1 MRKLKNVLEN
11 VNTTSAIKIT
21 KNALTTMTL
30 ADIENLLEDKDNII
44 ASAAVELKALKE
56 ENEIN
61 YMKIQDL
68 NKRNAELSAEL
79 LEEKRRN
86 NREEQYQEIDKL
98 KKVIIEKSQLIEE
111 ERKRIEELRS
121 EFNKRI
127 DERNYLE
134 EEILKNTVH
143 VPERM
148 LDNSEKT
155 NLFQKIQS
163 LRLQINK
170 MKAENEKMKKTVEE
184 HKTKYA
190 ESEKKKQTLADENK
204 NLLSVQVNDT
214 KTISR
219 LTKERDEM
227 KEKIKELKNEIKQK
241 IELINKINPESGPG
255 IQNNEQAN
263 KLVESQIS
271 VNNEP
276 KRSQS
281 KSKMNFTKKNVEPV
295 EKKQTEI
302 KLKEEK
308 KSKSGASIKNII
320 QSTDSIKD
328 IKNDETPEV
337 ILKRLVYFCV
347 KKNINMQRHLMR
359 YDITKLGKINQAD
372 FSKAVDELKLG
383 FIEPDINKL
392 LEISKSEDN
401 FVEIK
406 NFIGLMIKADNIYE
420 NTLKEFGILTS

>member
-1 MRKLKNVLEN
+1 MRKLKSVLEN

-30 ADIENLLEDKDNII
+30 ADIENLLEEKDNII

-61 YMKIQDL
+61 YLKIQDL
-68 NKRNAELSAEL
+68 NKRNAELTAEL
-79 LEEKRRN
+79 SEEKRRN

-98 KKVIIEKSQLIEE
+98 KKVIVEKSQLIEE
-111 ERKRIEELRS
+111 ERKRIEDLRN
-121 EFNKRI
+121 EFNKRV

-134 EEILKNTVH
+134 EEILKNSIH
-143 VPERM
+143 VPDRM

-170 MKAENEKMKKTVEE
+170 MKAENEKMKKSVEE
-184 HKTKYA
+184 QKTKLA
-190 ESEKKKQTLADENK
+190 ENEKKKQSLAEENK

-219 LTKERDEM
+219 LTKERDDL
-227 KEKIKELKNEIKQK
+227 KEKIKELRNELKQK
-241 IELINKINPESGPG
+241 TELLDKSNPESGA
-255 IQNNEQAN
+255 IINNEQAN
-263 KLVESQIS
+263 KLAEGQNI

-281 KSKMNFTKKNVEPV
+281 KSKMNYTKKNVEPI
-295 EKKQTEI
+295 EKRQNEI

-308 KSKSGASIKNII
+308 KIKTGASIKNNI
-320 QSTDSIKD
+320 QSSESIKD

-383 FIEPDINKL
+383 FIEPDISKL
-392 LEISKSEDN
+392 LQISKSEDN

-406 NFIGLMIKADNIYE
+406 NFINLMIGADSIYE
-420 NTLKEFGILTS
+420 NTLKEFGKIVLI